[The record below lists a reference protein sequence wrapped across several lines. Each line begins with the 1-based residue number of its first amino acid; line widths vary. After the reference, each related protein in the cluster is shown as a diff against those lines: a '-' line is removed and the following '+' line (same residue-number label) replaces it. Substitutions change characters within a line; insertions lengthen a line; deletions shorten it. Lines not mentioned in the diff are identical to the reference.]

1 MKSER
6 VEKEVQQMLHKLK
19 EVEHQDDTLLL
30 KSIDAKLATLESSR
44 DLSQIFFHIDM
55 YVPWP
60 THSILLASAPPPH

>member
-1 MKSER
+1 
-6 VEKEVQQMLHKLK
+6 MLHKLK

-55 YVPWP
+55 YAPWP
-60 THSILLASAPPPH
+60 THSILHRRRFGFV